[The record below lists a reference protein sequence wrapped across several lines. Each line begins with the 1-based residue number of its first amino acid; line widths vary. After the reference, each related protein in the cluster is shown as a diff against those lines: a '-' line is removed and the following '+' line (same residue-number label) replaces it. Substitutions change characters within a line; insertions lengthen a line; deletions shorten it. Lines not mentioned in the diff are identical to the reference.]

1 LSKLRVYFHSNGFYR
16 FNGKWKQ
23 RGLGKLGT
31 KEIENIDT
39 FERKGKLYYKFKVLR
54 NTRLR
59 SSMLQDSIGE
69 VGKIKEFEREVDLN
83 ADKKRLWLDNL
94 KTINHEKNESVP
106 ISLRFYE
113 FLI

>member
-1 LSKLRVYFHSNGFYR
+1 
-16 FNGKWKQ
+16 
-23 RGLGKLGT
+23 
-31 KEIENIDT
+31 
-39 FERKGKLYYKFKVLR
+39 
-54 NTRLR
+54 
-59 SSMLQDSIGE
+59 MLQDSIGE